1 MDLSDPAMDRLAFRR
16 QAQGMTTTLS
26 SRTGSMI
33 DNYSRGLTLSAVIG
47 AGVVAGVYFA
57 FATFVMPG
65 LRRAPASSAIGA
77 FNGINKAAPAS
88 PLFMLVLFG
97 TGIVS
102 VLLMIWGL
110 QHRDNPAAIWML
122 VGAGLYLVS
131 LLVTMMYHV
140 PHNEQL
146 MKVDPHGSGAAAT
159 WTQFYSAWMGWNW
172 VRTVTALGGTI
183 SLVFALRPAR

>member
-1 MDLSDPAMDRLAFRR
+1 
-16 QAQGMTTTLS
+16 
-26 SRTGSMI
+26 MI
-33 DNYSRGLTLSAVIG
+33 DTYSRGLTMTAAIG

-65 LRRAPASSAIGA
+65 LRKLSSGSAISA

-88 PLFMLVLFG
+88 PLFMLLLFG

-102 VLLMIWGL
+102 VLVMIWGF
-110 QHRDNPAAIWML
+110 QHRDNPAAVWLL
-122 VGAGLYLVS
+122 VGAGLYILS

-146 MKVDPHGSGAAAT
+146 MKVDPHGAGAGTT
-159 WTQFYSAWMGWNW
+159 WTHFYSAWMGWNW
-172 VRTVTALGGTI
+172 VRTVAALGSTV
-183 SLVFALRPAR
+183 SLVFALRASK

>member
-1 MDLSDPAMDRLAFRR
+1 
-16 QAQGMTTTLS
+16 
-26 SRTGSMI
+26 MI
-33 DNYSRGLTLSAVIG
+33 DSYSRGLTLTAVIG

-65 LRRAPASSAIGA
+65 LRRAPASSAISA

-102 VLLMIWGL
+102 VLLMIWGFG
-110 QHRDNPAAIWML
+110 HRDDPTAVWLL
-122 VGAGLYLVS
+122 VGAALYIVS
-131 LLVTMMYHV
+131 LLVTAMYHV

-146 MKVDPHGSGAAAT
+146 MKVDPHGAGAAAT
-159 WTQFYSAWMGWNW
+159 WAQFYSAWMGWNW
-172 VRTVTALGGTI
+172 VRTVTALGGTV
-183 SLVFALRPAR
+183 SLVLSLRASR

>member
-1 MDLSDPAMDRLAFRR
+1 MPNSVDADECIRAIYRWIVSPSGRR
-16 QAQGMTTTLS
+16 IDGMTTTLT

-33 DNYSRGLTLSAVIG
+33 DSYSRGLTLSAVIG

-65 LRRAPASSAIGA
+65 LRRAPASSAIA
-77 FNGINKAAPAS
+77 SFNGINKAAPAS
-88 PLFMLVLFG
+88 PLFM
-97 TGIVS
+97 
-102 VLLMIWGL
+102 
-110 QHRDNPAAIWML
+110 HRDNPAAIWML
-122 VGAGLYLVS
+122 VGAALYLVS

-172 VRTVTALGGTI
+172 VRTMTALGGTV
-183 SLVFALRPAR
+183 SLVLSLRASR